1 MTRLKTSDICHIPP
15 GLKEYNQQLLAGTGR
30 TLLGIACHA
39 CGADEIKLKNR
50 INSFTIHVVP
60 ITTGQGIISNFSE
73 TVTAILRFLGFN
85 AMVSDTPDIT
95 GVAKSFESRADAI
108 MMADDQGFV
117 GINLNNRLVVDNS
130 EATGRVFASALD
142 LMAKGIKNC
151 KVLVLGCGPVGE
163 AAAHRLLSFGAGLGL
178 YDIDL
183 AAAHSL
189 KEKLSIGQGIEP
201 DIETNIKTDIK
212 KGIDI
217 VVETSIV
224 RAVSAYDFIL
234 EATPSVDSIPH
245 ELITAHLHVAA
256 PGVPLGISKRG
267 CQMLKDRLIHDK
279 LEMGVAAMAIS
290 LSFPGEETR
299 GCFE

>member
-1 MTRLKTSDICHIPP
+1 MTRLKTSDICHISSR
-15 GLKEYNQQLLAGTGR
+15 LEAYNQLLLAGTGR

-39 CGADEIKLKNR
+39 CGVDEKKIKNR
-50 INSFTIHVVP
+50 INSFVIHVVP

-85 AMVSDTPDIT
+85 AMVSDTPDIA
-95 GVAKSFESRADAI
+95 GVAKSFESQADAI
-108 MMADDQGFV
+108 MMADDQRFV

-142 LMAKGIKNC
+142 LMAKGIQND

-183 AAAHSL
+183 STAHSL
-189 KEKLSIGQGIEP
+189 KEKLSRGRGIEP
-201 DIETNIKTDIK
+201 DIETGIETNR
-212 KGIDI
+212 IDI

-224 RAVSAYDFIL
+224 RAVSAYEYIL
-234 EATPSVDSIPH
+234 EATPSADSIPH
-245 ELITAHLHVAA
+245 ELISAHLHVAA

-279 LEMGVAAMAIS
+279 LELGVAAMAIS
-290 LSFPGEETR
+290 LFFPGEATG

>member
-1 MTRLKTSDICHIPP
+1 M
-15 GLKEYNQQLLAGTGR
+15 
-30 TLLGIACHA
+30 
-39 CGADEIKLKNR
+39 
-50 INSFTIHVVP
+50 
-60 ITTGQGIISNFSE
+60 
-73 TVTAILRFLGFN
+73 
-85 AMVSDTPDIT
+85 
-95 GVAKSFESRADAI
+95 
-108 MMADDQGFV
+108 
-117 GINLNNRLVVDNS
+117 
-130 EATGRVFASALD
+130 FASALD
-142 LMAKGIKNC
+142 LMAKGIKNG
-151 KVLVLGCGPVGE
+151 KVLILGCGAVGE

-183 AAAHSL
+183 STAHSL
-189 KEKLSIGQGIEP
+189 KEKLSKGQGIET
-201 DIETNIKTDIK
+201 DIETGIETGIETNRETDIK

-224 RAVSAYDFIL
+224 RAVSAYDYIL

-279 LEMGVAAMAIS
+279 LELGVAAMAIS
-290 LSFPGEETR
+290 LFLPGEETG

>member
-1 MTRLKTSDICHIPP
+1 MTRLKTGDICQISS
-15 GLKEYNQQLLAGTGR
+15 GLEAYNLRLLAGTGH
-30 TLLGIACHA
+30 TLLEIACHA
-39 CGADEIKLKNR
+39 CGVDEIKIKNS
-50 INSFTIHVVP
+50 IKSFTIHVVP

-73 TVTAILRFLGFN
+73 TVTAILTFLGFN
-85 AMVSDTPDIT
+85 AIVSDTPDIT
-95 GVAKSFESRADAI
+95 GVANSFENRADAI
-108 MMADDQGFV
+108 MMADDQRFV

-183 AAAHSL
+183 STAHSM
-189 KEKLSIGQGIEP
+189 KEKLSRAQGMEP
-201 DIETNIKTDIK
+201 DIETYIK

-224 RAVSAYDFIL
+224 RAVSAYDYIL
-234 EATPSVDSIPH
+234 EATPSADSIPH
-245 ELITAHLHVAA
+245 ELISDHMHVAA
-256 PGVPLGISKRG
+256 PGVPLGISKKG

-279 LEMGVAAMAIS
+279 LELGVAAMAIS
-290 LSFPGEETR
+290 LFFPGEETG